1 MGNMLGTSAFPWNCH
16 EPTIHY
22 SKQKGSGTR
31 RVIVKNACILVQI
44 WYYVLMHGSHQPKL
58 GIWYEIV
65 KVVTMRNHS
74 LSMKPLR
81 TIFKPG
87 CGMRAD
93 DSALAAFW
101 LSRLVSLPVIGRLES
116 TWNEVH
122 NLVPY
127 TSQVFTWR
135 LFSKPWHT
143 MTFPGVPCVGN
154 VKRLD
159 CHLASVL

>member
-16 EPTIHY
+16 EPTIHC
-22 SKQKGSGTR
+22 SKQKGSGTG
-31 RVIVKNACILVQI
+31 RVIAKNACILVQI

-58 GIWYEIV
+58 GIWYEII
-65 KVVTMRNHS
+65 KAVTMRNHS

-101 LSRLVSLPVIGRLES
+101 LSRLVSLPVIGRLEVCGMRF
-116 TWNEVH
+116 TIWCPTLPRFVH
-122 NLVPY
+122 DACFLNYNIPWLSLGLLVWEM
-127 TSQVFTWR
+127 SR
-135 LFSKPWHT
+135 
-143 MTFPGVPCVGN
+143 G
-154 VKRLD
+154 
-159 CHLASVL
+159 